1 MKRISF
7 LFVLLVV
14 VLVAAACGGGGGSQE
29 ESAEPEVF
37 RAAVQ
42 GFDSFDY
49 DPTSLTVPAGSNV
62 TITLE
67 NAGALE
73 HSWLLVPADVDPAT
87 VTEEDVINGATSG
100 NVPAGESARISFEAP
115 EPGTYQYVCHIPG
128 HAAGGMVGTFTV
140 EAAE

>member
-1 MKRISF
+1 MKRIGF
-7 LFVLLVV
+7 LFILLLVV
-14 VLVAAACGGGGGSQE
+14 LLTAACGGGGGSQS
-29 ESAEPEVF
+29 ESTQPEVF
-37 RAAVQ
+37 RATVQ

-49 DPTSLTVPAGSNV
+49 DPMSLTVPAGSNV

-73 HSWLLVPADVDPAT
+73 HSWLLVPADMDPT
-87 VTEEDVINGATSG
+87 LVTEDDVINGATSG

-128 HAAGGMVGTFTV
+128 HAVGGMVGTLTV